1 MKSLAL
7 KLSVI
12 CILALVLVGCGTSST
27 GKLVA
32 GYKIATSGVYYTDQ
46 TVQSLKDQN
55 LVTVE
60 QMVEYEKLYK
70 ELYRYAGLTRDA
82 LKLYIETEDVVEKK
96 LLKEKYTELLN
107 KYLELGDRLV
117 ILYHTIKGE

>member
-12 CILALVLVGCGTSST
+12 CILALVLVGCGTS

-117 ILYHTIKGE
+117 ILYHTIKGD